1 MEKSVRIFIG
11 RSLGDEYPN
20 GFAGA
25 YYVPGYGCK
34 RWKNS
39 TVTIR
44 TGVVA
49 DDVLPAIIR
58 SDFQT
63 TIFRLEKGGRMCCVD
78 VAGKWEFEEIN
89 VRLHYNKKEG
99 E

>member
-1 MEKSVRIFIG
+1 MDDSVRIFIG

-20 GFAGA
+20 GFAGSYHVA
-25 YYVPGYGCK
+25 GYG
-34 RWKNS
+34 WNNA

-44 TGVVA
+44 NGVMT
-49 DDVLPAIIR
+49 DDVLPAIIK
-58 SDFQT
+58 SDSQT
-63 TIFRLEKGGRMCCVD
+63 TIFRLERGGRMRCVD